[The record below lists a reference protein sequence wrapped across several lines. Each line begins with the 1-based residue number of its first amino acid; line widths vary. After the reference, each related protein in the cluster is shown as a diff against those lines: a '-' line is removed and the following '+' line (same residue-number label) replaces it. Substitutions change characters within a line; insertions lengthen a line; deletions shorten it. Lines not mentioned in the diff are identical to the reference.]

1 MEEKKQIATPTT
13 ESERKNDFSLET
25 IIAAAVQIPGIKVE
39 RAPFLRE
46 RFKEVDTETLIK
58 IVELG
63 PIEAGCEQRFLEK
76 KANAL
81 IDERTFTSTGASFL
95 AGLPGGLAMA
105 ATIPADIIQY
115 YAIALRMAQEL
126 AYLYGEKDLWTGE
139 QIDDERVRNQL
150 ILYCGVMFGA
160 SGAAAALRVMA
171 SALSK
176 HVAKTLAQKALTKT
190 FYYPIVKS
198 IAKAF
203 TVKMTKEVFA
213 KGVGKAIPVIGGL
226 LSGGLTFFTMRP
238 MGQALAKSLE
248 EAHFH
253 YTEEEIEA
261 DWQVIID
268 TCEAIKKEETET
280 DEIDHLNS
288 DEVNDN
294 AMKKDSVILQT
305 VPKEYDETT
314 LSAPTDPMDIALEKI
329 AKAKKL
335 LDSGAITEDEF
346 ATLKA
351 HALSH
356 L

>member
-1 MEEKKQIATPTT
+1 MPIEGNTHFINLVKAYSPYLAYPLWAVKLVWRKRSNAFFGARLRLRTFFIRENYNACNAEFLRIKIEEWVKLEEKKQIAPPTT
-13 ESERKNDFSLET
+13 EPEKKNEFSLET

-63 PIEAGCEQRFLEK
+63 PIEAGCEQRLLEK

-253 YTEEEIEA
+253 YTEEEI
-261 DWQVIID
+261 
-268 TCEAIKKEETET
+268 
-280 DEIDHLNS
+280 
-288 DEVNDN
+288 
-294 AMKKDSVILQT
+294 
-305 VPKEYDETT
+305 
-314 LSAPTDPMDIALEKI
+314 
-329 AKAKKL
+329 
-335 LDSGAITEDEF
+335 
-346 ATLKA
+346 
-351 HALSH
+351 
-356 L
+356 